1 MPDLLNTSLTGLRA
15 FQLALATTSNNIAN
29 VNTEGYSRQR
39 VNFGTMPAQNV
50 GVGYIG
56 RGVQPQ
62 GVVRILDQF
71 RVDSLRNNLTEES
84 RLTALNGMAGGID
97 SLLASPDSGLS
108 QPMQDFFSALQTV
121 ADNPSSVSARQVA
134 LSQAEVLA
142 DRFSTLDSRLTGLNG
157 EVTARLQSSLTQVNT
172 LAANV
177 ADLNLAIR
185 DAEAAAGGAPA
196 NDLLDQR
203 DVVLNQLAEQ
213 IAIDVV
219 PQNDGSVSVFVGS
232 GQALVLGPD
241 SNELALVGGDFPAA
255 NAEIAL
261 VTATGGNVILPDV
274 QGGEIGGLLDFRRE
288 MLNPTQNTLGQLAT
302 AVTSALNEQNSLGM
316 DLDGNLGG
324 DIFSL
329 GQPVVYGASSNT
341 GTGAVDLTVA
351 DVGGLTNTDY
361 LLAFDGGSYTLTRS
375 DTGAAVAL
383 AGTGTALDPF
393 VADGL
398 EIVVTSPPA
407 AGDSFLLRPTAEA
420 AGTFTVA
427 LTDPRALAAALP
439 VVASGP
445 LSNAGTGS
453 IQGETILDPSDPNLL
468 DSVTIEFTGPAT
480 FSVNGAGS
488 FAYTAGADIDI
499 NGWRVNISGAPE
511 VGDQFTVTSNAGG
524 VGDNRNAQ
532 ALTAA
537 FDGGILA
544 GGNVSVRERFESLVS
559 EVATETRRSGINL
572 TAQTAITERA
582 LNDQLATSGVNLD
595 EEAAN
600 MLRFQ
605 QAYQA
610 SAQMISV
617 ADTLFRTLGSRIV
630 SP

>member
-1 MPDLLNTSLTGLRA
+1 MPDILNTSLTGLRA
-15 FQLALATTSNNIAN
+15 FQSALATTSHNIAN
-29 VNTEGYSRQR
+29 VNTEGFSRQR
-39 VNFGTMPAQNV
+39 VNFGTMPAENV

-71 RVDSLRNNLTEES
+71 RVDSLRNNLTEQS
-84 RLTALNGMAGGID
+84 RLTALNGLAGGID

-108 QPMQDFFSALQTV
+108 RPMQDFFSALQTV

-142 DRFSTLDSRLTGLNG
+142 DRFSTLDSRLSGLNG
-157 EVTARLQSSLTQVNT
+157 EVNARLQSSLTQVNT

-185 DAEAAAGGAPA
+185 DAQAAAGGAPP

-219 PQNDGSVSVFVGS
+219 AQNDGSVSVFIGN

-241 SNELALVGGDFPAA
+241 SSELALVGGDFPAA
-255 NAEIAL
+255 NPEVAL
-261 VTATGGNVILPDV
+261 VTATGGNLIMRDL

-288 MLNPTQNTLGQLAT
+288 MLTPTRNTLGQLAT
-302 AVTSALNEQNSLGM
+302 AVNDALNGQNALGM

-329 GQPVVYGASSNT
+329 GAPAVYGASSNT

-351 DVGGLTNTDY
+351 DVGGLTNADY
-361 LLAFDGGSYTLTRS
+361 LLAFDGGGYTLTRS

-383 AGTGTALDPF
+383 TGSGTALDPF
-393 VADGL
+393 LADGL
-398 EIVVTSPPA
+398 EIVVNSPPA
-407 AGDSFLLRPTAEA
+407 AGDTFLLRPTAEA
-420 AGTFTVA
+420 AGSFGVA

-439 VVASGP
+439 IVASAP
-445 LSNAGTGS
+445 LSNTGSGS
-453 IQGETILDPSDPNLL
+453 IQGETILDASDPNLL
-468 DSVTIEFTGPAT
+468 ADVTIEFTGPAT

-499 NGWRVNISGAPE
+499 NGWRVNITGAPA
-511 VGDQFTVTSNAGG
+511 VGDQFTIASNAGG

-610 SAQMISV
+610 TAQMISV
-617 ADTLFRTLGSRIV
+617 ADTLFQTLLSVARR
-630 SP
+630 

>member
-1 MPDLLNTSLTGLRA
+1 MPDILNTSLTGLRA
-15 FQLALATTSNNIAN
+15 FQSALATTSHNIAN
-29 VNTEGYSRQR
+29 VNTEGFSRQR
-39 VNFGTMPAQNV
+39 VNFGTMPAENV
-50 GVGYIG
+50 GVGFVG
-56 RGVQPQ
+56 SGVQPQ

-71 RVDSLRNNLTEES
+71 RVESLRNNLTEQS
-84 RLTALNGMAGGID
+84 RLTAFSGLVGGID

-108 QPMQDFFSALQTV
+108 QPMQDFFSALQTI
-121 ADNPSSVSARQVA
+121 ADNPSSLSARQVA
-134 LSQAEVLA
+134 LSQAEILA
-142 DRFSTLDSRLTGLNG
+142 DRFSTLDGRLSALGG
-157 EVTARLQSSLTQVNT
+157 EVNTRLQSSLTQVNT

-185 DAEAAAGGAPA
+185 DAQAAAGGAPA

-219 PQNDGSVSVFVGS
+219 PQSDGSVSVFIGN
-232 GQALVLGPD
+232 GEALVLGAD
-241 SNELALVGGDFPAA
+241 SSELALVGGDFPAA
-255 NAEIAL
+255 SSEVAL
-261 VTATGGNVILPDV
+261 VTATGGSLIMRNL

-288 MLNPTQNTLGQLAT
+288 VLTPTQNTLGQLAT
-302 AVTSALNEQNSLGM
+302 ALNDALNGQNALGM

-329 GQPVVYGASSNT
+329 GAPAVYRAVSNT
-341 GTGAVDLTVA
+341 GTGSVDLAIA
-351 DVGGLTNTDY
+351 DLGLLTNADY
-361 LLAFDGGSYTLTRS
+361 LLAFDGGTYTLTRS
-375 DTGAAVAL
+375 DSGAAVAL
-383 AGTGTALDPF
+383 AGSGTALDPF
-393 VADGL
+393 TADGL

-407 AGDSFLLRPTAEA
+407 TGDSFLLRPTAEA
-420 AGTFTVA
+420 AGTFGVA
-427 LTDPRALAAALP
+427 LMDPRALAAALP
-439 VVASGP
+439 IIASAP
-445 LSNAGTGS
+445 LGNTGTGS
-453 IQGETILDPSDPNLL
+453 IQGETILDATDANLL

-480 FSVNGAGS
+480 YSVNGAGS
-488 FAYTAGADIDI
+488 FAYTPGADIDL
-499 NGWRVNISGAPE
+499 NGWRVNIAGAPA
-511 VGDQFTVTSNAGG
+511 VGDQFTITSNAGG

-537 FDGGILA
+537 LDGGILA

-559 EVATETRRSGINL
+559 EVATESRRSGINL

-610 SAQMISV
+610 TAQMISV
-617 ADTLFRTLGSRIV
+617 ADTLFQTLLSVARR
-630 SP
+630 